1 MSRSFKKGNW
11 VKDPNNKYMKRFANK
26 KVRNSKDVPSGK
38 AYKKVFSSYDISDY
52 KWMWTKKDAIYE
64 YYNGL
69 HSQYLKDRFATL
81 EEYLKYWEK
90 CVKRK

>member
-1 MSRSFKKGNW
+1 MSRSFKKSNW
-11 VKDPNNKYMKRFANK
+11 VKDPNNKNMKRFANK

-69 HSQYLKDRFATL
+69 RSKYLRDRFATL

>member
-1 MSRSFKKGNW
+1 MSRSFKKSNW

-69 HSQYLKDRFATL
+69 HSQYLRDRFATL